1 MEQDKDL
8 IIAGLME
15 SNDILQ
21 QEVSKVR
28 NQNRILRTVVRSL
41 RTANDS
47 LRRTVEVAQQNDELF
62 KSLCEGSFDAPV
74 SCDEAG
80 GLPSA
85 SYEVEPLSS

>member
-1 MEQDKDL
+1 MEDKDL
-8 IIAGLME
+8 VIAGLME

-47 LRRTVEVAQQNDELF
+47 LRRTVEVAQQNDEMF
-62 KSLCEGSFDAPV
+62 KSLCQGDFDAKV
-74 SCDEAG
+74 SGDAEG
-80 GLPSA
+80 GLPKTSH
-85 SYEVEPLSS
+85 EVELLG

>member
-1 MEQDKDL
+1 MEDKEL

-47 LRRTVEVAQQNDELF
+47 LRRTAEVAQQNDELF
-62 KSLCEGSFDAPV
+62 KSFCQGDFDATV
-74 SCDEAG
+74 SCDAEG

-85 SYEVEPLSS
+85 SHEVEPLG